1 MLYDSR
7 SLCMEN
13 VGEQRERERERER
26 ERLVSKGT
34 GQGGEWSK
42 REIIF
47 RNGGLLTSSQCGTL
61 D

>member
-1 MLYDSR
+1 M
-7 SLCMEN
+7 
-13 VGEQRERERERER
+13 RERERERER
-26 ERLVSKGT
+26 EIGEQRDGA
-34 GQGGEWSK
+34 GGEWSK